1 MKKEKIGEESIT
13 LTSPASIIQN
23 SLKKREAVIRLQN
36 QRLPEAIAVIDAL
49 KAEDYPDSQSIKA
62 AQERVRLWQKERR
75 WFSLLKELCIKID
88 RNRFPNEKVRLLAL
102 AQRLMPD
109 TSQREWREIF
119 SWFGIGN
126 VSVRLAAAVNEV
138 DIESI
143 EKQLNA
149 LMIEDNVI
157 LATSLEKVIQYSPNS
172 KQYRNVKQQ
181 LIERGWYWYRR
192 RKIPTSVI
200 RPPLL

>member
-1 MKKEKIGEESIT
+1 
-13 LTSPASIIQN
+13 
-23 SLKKREAVIRLQN
+23 
-36 QRLPEAIAVIDAL
+36 LPEAIAVIDAL

-75 WFSLLKELCIKID
+75 WFSLLKELCIKIES
-88 RNRFPNEKVRLLAL
+88 NRFPNEKVRLLAL

>member
-75 WFSLLKELCIKID
+75 WFSLLKELCIKIES
-88 RNRFPNEKVRLLAL
+88 NRFPNEKVRLLAL